1 MFVVNPSKNVFVC
14 LFGFFFFFFFWVQN
28 VIFGWING
36 KVLTLVDRRLTL
48 ALTLL

>member
-1 MFVVNPSKNVFVC
+1 MFVVNSSKNVFVC
-14 LFGFFFFFFFWVQN
+14 LFGFFFFFWVQN